1 MTGPQPNQPTPLR
14 VLVVEDVPA
23 DAQMEIAELRRSGY
37 DVSADIVD
45 TSDRL
50 RESLSRH
57 IYDAILADY
66 RLPQFRGMETLD
78 ILAQKGLSTPLILVT
93 GALSP
98 ETAVE
103 CVKQG
108 ATDYVLKDNLAR
120 LPVCVKRALE
130 ETRLRQER
138 SRAQQQLAEKV
149 EELARSNSDLEQ
161 FAYIASHDLQEPLRM
176 VASYTQLLAERYR
189 GQLDEA
195 ADRYIG
201 YAVEG
206 ATRMQALLE
215 DLLAFSRIGRD
226 GAGHAAAD
234 ANQALAE
241 ALENLALPIKQN
253 AVTVTRSSLPTVLC
267 DRFQLVQLFQNLI
280 GNAIKFRGQ
289 EAPQV
294 AISAQRLG
302 QVSQFTV
309 ADNGIGIAPE
319 HRDFI
324 FKIFHRLHTRAE
336 YPGNGMGLAICK
348 KIVERHGGRIWVESE
363 LGRGSTFQFTFPVA
377 PADKAAKKEAEAE
390 YELLTR
396 NPAGG

>member
-1 MTGPQPNQPTPLR
+1 
-14 VLVVEDVPA
+14 
-23 DAQMEIAELRRSGY
+23 
-37 DVSADIVD
+37 
-45 TSDRL
+45 
-50 RESLSRH
+50 
-57 IYDAILADY
+57 
-66 RLPQFRGMETLD
+66 
-78 ILAQKGLSTPLILVT
+78 
-93 GALSP
+93 
-98 ETAVE
+98 
-103 CVKQG
+103 
-108 ATDYVLKDNLAR
+108 
-120 LPVCVKRALE
+120 VKRALE